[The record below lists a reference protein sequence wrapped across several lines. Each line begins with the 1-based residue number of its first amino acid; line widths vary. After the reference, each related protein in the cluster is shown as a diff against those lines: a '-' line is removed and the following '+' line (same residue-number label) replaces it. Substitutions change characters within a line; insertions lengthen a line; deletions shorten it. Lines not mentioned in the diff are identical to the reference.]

1 MCPVGEEPCEEPTP
15 LFGLHSTLFW
25 PWGRHSLVPFVT
37 DAKKKRRK
45 PKLKKPEP
53 ILLRDRST
61 SPCLPPTLLPPPPLP
76 SPATTMASVVAPSPP
91 VYTMPRV
98 FGPFPPLPSK
108 SVSELIPRS
117 TWSWEGQALPLCSE
131 PPQRLSRAHGS
142 NCQNFVLSGRT
153 LSGDKILGGMLVD

>member
-1 MCPVGEEPCEEPTP
+1 MG
-15 LFGLHSTLFW
+15 TLEMHQRLEQLKR
-25 PWGRHSLVPFVT
+25 GIHRVHLYSQ

-61 SPCLPPTLLPPPPLP
+61 SPCLPPALLPPPPLP

-108 SVSELIPRS
+108 SVSELIPHS
-117 TWSWEGQALPLCSE
+117 VWPWEGQPPPLCSE
-131 PPQRLSRAHGS
+131 PTPRLSWAHGS
-142 NCQNFVLSGRT
+142 DCQNFVFKRHNTVWRLNFG
-153 LSGDKILGGMLVD
+153 